1 MSQIA
6 IFTTLEHR
14 FNRTITVGQGFQVL
28 VNSEGEAFVDE
39 RVVPYAL
46 NAGFE
51 LKDKNVQFQTL
62 EQQELAKQI
71 DGLLESARAQADE
84 IISKAQK
91 EAEKIIN
98 EARGKAGLILEE
110 NQVDEKEEARKNLRE
125 KTVEELKVI
134 LIESKAPESEWK
146 KITKKDDLIEYIMKI
161 SFSE

>member
-39 RVVPYAL
+39 KVVPYAL

-91 EAEKIIN
+91 EAEKISMRR
-98 EARGKAGLILEE
+98 EEKQDLFSRKTKLMRKKKPGKICVKK
-110 NQVDEKEEARKNLRE
+110 Q
-125 KTVEELKVI
+125 LK
-134 LIESKAPESEWK
+134 S
-146 KITKKDDLIEYIMKI
+146 
-161 SFSE
+161 